1 MLLFNLLKHASP
13 AQAMKRRSIALAREY
28 PLPERVSLA
37 PHRSQHYFHLSTFP
51 SLPKLAENLTHKG
64 EKNIFFEQ
72 KPVKNLPPCFL
83 FQSIPEGH

>member
-51 SLPKLAENLTHKG
+51 SLPKLAENLPHKG